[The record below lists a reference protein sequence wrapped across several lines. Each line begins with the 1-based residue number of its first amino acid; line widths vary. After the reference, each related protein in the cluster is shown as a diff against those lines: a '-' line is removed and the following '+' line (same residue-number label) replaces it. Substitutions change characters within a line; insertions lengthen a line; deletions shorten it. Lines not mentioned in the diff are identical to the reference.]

1 MHNHRLHMIP
11 GVFFLF
17 WSDMVWGF
25 LGGCSAQEY
34 CVLSSVQKNK

>member
-11 GVFFLF
+11 GVFFF
-17 WSDMVWGF
+17 WSDMVWDF

-34 CVLSSVQKNK
+34 CVLLSVPKN